1 MQKSKNIFIWVSVV
15 FFLIGPYVQARE
27 RALSLEEC
35 ILKAMKNNLG
45 VAVEVLN
52 PELADYSVLRAK
64 EKFIPSLS
72 FSYNTEHTNSPSFSW
87 LDAAENIA
95 TEYNEYYAQVTQ
107 VIPTGG
113 EFSAYVYA
121 YKNDTNQ
128 KFQTINPRYGG
139 ILRFNFTQ
147 PLLKNFGF
155 KISRREI
162 IVAKNNRDISESQ
175 LKRVLLETIYNVEE
189 AYWNLVFNIENL
201 KVKRQSLELARDL
214 LAKNKRE
221 AEVGTVAPIEI
232 LSAEAEVATREA
244 DILQAEAAVKNSEDL
259 LETIINLAA
268 EENNREV
275 EIVPSDKPDYEMR
288 DISLDEALTVA
299 MDNRPELATSRIDLK
314 NKEVD
319 LSYAKNQLLPEV
331 NLFASYW
338 SPGVSG
344 TQILYLN
351 DDPLT
356 DVVIGNIPG
365 NASDALNDVFNLKYR
380 NWSLGVSFSI
390 PLTTLL
396 SRAEYAQAKTSLDQA
411 MLRLRN
417 QEQQIFLEIRNAVRT
432 FQTDYKRVQAYKVA
446 RELAEKKLEAED
458 KKLRVGLTTNYVVLQ
473 YQRDLADARS
483 AELRA
488 VIDYNLSLARL
499 EKALGTTLKSKNIKF
514 SELRAEVR

>member
-1 MQKSKNIFIWVSVV
+1 MLKIKNIFIWVSVL
-15 FFLIGPYVQARE
+15 FLMTGALAQTKE
-27 RALSLEEC
+27 KALSLEEC

-52 PELADYSVLRAK
+52 PELADYSVLKAK

-72 FSYNTEHTNSPSFSW
+72 FAYNTERTNEPSFSW
-87 LDAAENIA
+87 IDAAENIA
-95 TEYNEYYAQVTQ
+95 TQYNEYYAQFTQ
-107 VIPTGG
+107 LIPTGG
-113 EFSAYVYA
+113 ELSASVYG
-121 YKNDTNQ
+121 YKNDTNR

-139 ILRFNFTQ
+139 VLRFNFTQ

-155 KISRREI
+155 KISRKEI

-175 LKRVLLETIYNVEE
+175 LEKVLMDTIYSVEE
-189 AYWNLVFNIENL
+189 AYWNLVFSIENL

-221 AEVGTVAPIEI
+221 VEVGTVAQIEI

-268 EENNREV
+268 EENNMEV
-275 EIVPSDKPDYEMR
+275 EIVPLDKPGYEMR
-288 DISLDEALTVA
+288 AISLEEALA
-299 MDNRPELATSRIDLK
+299 MALDNRPELAASRIDLK
-314 NKEVD
+314 NKEID
-319 LSYAKNQLLPEV
+319 LSYTKNQLLPEV

-351 DDPLT
+351 GDPLT
-356 DVVIGNIPG
+356 DVVTGNIPG
-365 NASDALNDVFNLKYR
+365 NASDALNDVFNLRYR
-380 NWSLGVSFSI
+380 NWSVGVTFSI

-396 SRAEYAQAKTSLDQA
+396 SRAEYSQAKASLEQA
-411 MLRLRN
+411 MLRLKD

-432 FQTDYKRVQAYKVA
+432 FQTDYKRVQAYKLA

-483 AELRA
+483 AELKA

-499 EKALGTTLKSKNIKF
+499 EKALGTTMKSKNIKF
-514 SELRAEVR
+514 SELSSEDR

>member
-1 MQKSKNIFIWVSVV
+1 M
-15 FFLIGPYVQARE
+15 
-27 RALSLEEC
+27 
-35 ILKAMKNNLG
+35 
-45 VAVEVLN
+45 
-52 PELADYSVLRAK
+52 
-64 EKFIPSLS
+64 
-72 FSYNTEHTNSPSFSW
+72 
-87 LDAAENIA
+87 
-95 TEYNEYYAQVTQ
+95 
-107 VIPTGG
+107 
-113 EFSAYVYA
+113 
-121 YKNDTNQ
+121 
-128 KFQTINPRYGG
+128 
-139 ILRFNFTQ
+139 RFNFTQ

-155 KISRREI
+155 KISRKEI
-162 IVAKNNRDISESQ
+162 IVAKYNRDISETQ
-175 LKRVLLETIYNVEE
+175 LKRTLLDTIYSVEE
-189 AYWNLVFNIENL
+189 AYWNLVFSIENL
-201 KVKRQSLELARDL
+201 KVMRQSLELARDL

-268 EENNREV
+268 EENNMEV
-275 EIVPSDKPDYEMR
+275 EIVPLDKPGYKMR
-288 DISLDEALTVA
+288 AISLDEALA
-299 MDNRPELATSRIDLK
+299 KALDNRPELAASKIDLK
-314 NKEVD
+314 SKEVD

-380 NWSLGVSFSI
+380 NWSVGVSFSV
-390 PLTTLL
+390 PLTTFL
-396 SRAEYAQAKTSLDQA
+396 SRAEYSQAKASLDQA
-411 MLRLRN
+411 RLRLKD

-458 KKLRVGLTTNYVVLQ
+458 KKLKVGLTTNYVVLQ

-514 SELRAEVR
+514 SELRAEIR